1 MAWSCALAL
10 ALRDRLHVVE
20 FLAPLGDLLGR
31 ELREVVVVALPGC
44 IVRPPERGLHGG
56 TRPGRALEHPERQ
69 LERLPLRFHVEWPSR
84 LVAEREIAEEEARHA
99 AVLDDVLRAA
109 HDHGR

>member
-20 FLAPLGDLLGR
+20 FLTPLGDLLGR

-44 IVRPPERGLHGG
+44 VVRPPERGLYGG

-69 LERLPLRFHVEWPSR
+69 LERLPLRLRVERPSR
-84 LVAEREIAEEEARHA
+84 LVAHREIPPHAARHA
-99 AVLDDVLRAA
+99 A
-109 HDHGR
+109 